1 MKIGKGKGFFE
12 SYISSSLANGT
23 AAAPPPSSPRI
34 AGVKLRFSFRRNR
47 FPHFA
52 PSHSLLRH
60 HSTSPSGCDS
70 IFAVSHAATV
80 LSSFFSA
87 FASISFLRLLLATVI
102 HALMIVAIHALM
114 ALMIVKMIPA
124 LMMVVILLG
133 N

>member
-70 IFAVSHAATV
+70 IFARDENGDGEVVSFEES
-80 LSSFFSA
+80 LK
-87 FASISFLRLLLATVI
+87 VI